1 MFAAHHAAS
10 FERGADFHRVMTIII
25 NDGHAMADPF
35 GFKPAADTAKCGQSL
50 TNGIG
55 LYIHFK
61 RDSNR
66 GKTILYIMITQ
77 HREADVGNDRR
88 IASGTV
94 R

>member
-1 MFAAHHAAS
+1 
-10 FERGADFHRVMTIII
+10 VMTIII

-77 HREADVGNDRR
+77 HREADVGNDCR